1 MTQKWRILAVDDEKD
16 TLELL
21 YIILKDE
28 YEIIVIDNPM
38 EAIRH
43 LPAFEPDL
51 ILLDIMMPRLSGYQF
66 CQILKR
72 NPKFKDIPIM
82 FLSAKD
88 NMSDKKHGYVVGAV
102 SFITKPFTPELLLKN
117 IDSFFHYSPPP
128 KKRKKLAYSDIR
140 KKYQLALIKEKLSHK
155 KPNIII
161 EEDDTDWLD

>member
-88 NMSDKKHGYVVGAV
+88 NMADKKHGYVVGAV

-128 KKRKKLAYSDIR
+128 QKRKKLAYSDIR